1 MMTRDCIFFH
11 LAQAHQTAS
20 RFWKDRLAPMR
31 LTTAQA
37 TGLAFLS
44 EEDGIT
50 PAELGKRIQLDSAT
64 LTGLIKRLEAENLVA
79 RLKDRED
86 RRAVRVCL
94 TPRGR
99 GLGRQVVDLTA
110 KAHHEFLS
118 SLGGAAN
125 RQLTSLWEKI
135 SKPLQ
140 DSGPDRNDD
149 WIRPPAAPNVP

>member
-1 MMTRDCIFFH
+1 MMTRDCIFFQ
-11 LAQAHQTAS
+11 LAKAHQTAS
-20 RFWKDRLAPMR
+20 RFWKDRLAPLH

-37 TGLAFLS
+37 TVLAFLS

-50 PAELGKRIQLDSAT
+50 SAELGKRIQLDSAT
-64 LTGLIKRLEAENLVA
+64 LTGLINRLEAVNLVA

-110 KAHHEFLS
+110 KAHHEFLL
-118 SLGGAAN
+118 SLDGAAD
-125 RQLTSLWEKI
+125 RQLTGLLEKI
-135 SKPLQ
+135 SKPFK
-140 DSGPDRNDD
+140 DSEPDRNQE
-149 WIRPPAAPNVP
+149 RPS